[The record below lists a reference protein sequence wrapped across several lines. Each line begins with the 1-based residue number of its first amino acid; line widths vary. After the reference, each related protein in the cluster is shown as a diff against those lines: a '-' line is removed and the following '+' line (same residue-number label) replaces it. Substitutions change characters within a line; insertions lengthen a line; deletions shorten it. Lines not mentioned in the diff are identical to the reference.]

1 MIPSPQRYILVCG
14 TEVYYTS
21 DVYYYAKRT
30 HIIGHCKVYE
40 IIGEDGFFPKEATD
54 NFSELFASKKDC
66 IFSIN
71 KDKMRK
77 LYITCKN

>member
-1 MIPSPQRYILVCG
+1 MIPSPEKYILVCG

-30 HIIGHCKVYE
+30 YIMACCKVYE
-40 IIGEDGFFPKEATD
+40 IIDENGYFPKEATEH
-54 NFSELFASKKDC
+54 FSELFASKKDC